1 MSSDSFLS
9 RWARRKAD
17 VAKAADPESVAA
29 PPLADI
35 ANQEAEAEQN
45 RVNAMI
51 DALPKIDDLTAQS
64 DFTAFLQKG
73 VPDLLKNAAMRKLW
87 ISNPEL
93 GKWSDMAEYAWDW
106 NTPGGA
112 PGYGP
117 LEADFD
123 TEAMLERILPRQ
135 RAVDDQPQSVSL
147 KEDSEPSEGVSE
159 TSGPPPH
166 VAEDGQIAAAQQDG
180 MSELP
185 VPEVNTSRSLENTGN
200 TDDEAFAAQQKVPAL
215 TNGSRRR
222 HGGALPA

>member
-9 RWARRKAD
+9 RWARRKAE
-17 VAKAADPESVAA
+17 VAKAADPETVAA
-29 PPLADI
+29 PPSADVV
-35 ANQEAEAEQN
+35 NQEAEAEQE
-45 RVNAMI
+45 RVKALI

-87 ISNPEL
+87 VSNPEL

-135 RAVDDQPQSVSL
+135 KAVDDQTQSVMVN
-147 KEDSEPSEGVSE
+147 ENSEPSESALETAESPPEASE
-159 TSGPPPH
+159 EET
-166 VAEDGQIAAAQQDG
+166 IATAQQDEL
-180 MSELP
+180 SELSM
-185 VPEVNTSRSLENTGN
+185 PEAIASRSLENAN
-200 TDDEAFAAQQKVPAL
+200 KTDDEAVAAQQKLPAL

>member
-9 RWARRKAD
+9 RWARRKAE

-29 PPLADI
+29 PPSADAI
-35 ANQEAEAEQN
+35 KQEAEAEQE
-45 RVNAMI
+45 RVNALI
-51 DALPKIDDLTAQS
+51 DALPRIDDLTAQS

-106 NTPGGA
+106 NSPGGA

-123 TEAMLERILPRQ
+123 AEAMLERILPRQ
-135 RAVDDQPQSVSL
+135 RAGDDQTQSVVA
-147 KEDSEPSEGVSE
+147 KEESERPGSASE
-159 TSGPPPH
+159 TSEHSPQAP
-166 VAEDGQIAAAQQDG
+166 EEEKIAAAQQDL

-185 VPEVNTSRSLENTGN
+185 LTEAIASRSLENPDK
-200 TDDEAFAAQQKVPAL
+200 TDNDAVATQQKLPVL